1 MTGGTIQPRP
11 QGFSL
16 QKWVIFWGKSPGDE
30 VGRDPFNQ
38 NFRKFL
44 SKTIGPCQNSM
55 DRFGLTGKVSKKLV
69 HLLFWGG
76 PLFAVGPVWILV
88 ECRIAPQFRRNFCGW
103 TEPIHW
109 VFDWNFQ
116 KFRLNGSRPGAH
128 NPLQYGCQWNMYPL
142 PPPLTP
148 PHTCRFYF
156 CCYEQHNGQKSKDSR
171 QNNRKAVSGEFISS

>member
-1 MTGGTIQPRP
+1 MTSDR
-11 QGFSL
+11 
-16 QKWVIFWGKSPGDE
+16 
-30 VGRDPFNQ
+30 GRDPTSSPGLFPPKMG
-38 NFRKFL
+38 NFLREKPWGRGWARSIQPKFPEI
-44 SKTIGPCQNSM
+44 SVQNSM
-55 DRFGLTGKVSKKLV
+55 DRFGLTGKFRKNCFT
-69 HLLFWGG
+69 FWGG

-116 KFRLNGSRPGAH
+116 KCLLNGSRRGAH

-142 PPPLTP
+142 PPPPPLTP